1 VFYTPLRVE
10 LDDDLGN
17 DGSGEWRLLAP
28 LVYESQAGV
37 TYTVPTGFSCD
48 FASVPRIPVIY
59 ALYGNRAH
67 RPAVLHDYLLHS
79 KEVTRRV
86 ADDLF
91 YEAMLSVGM
100 SERHANAMHL
110 AVRSYSAS
118 LELEGPEGKGHEFI

>member
-1 VFYTPLRVE
+1 MFHTKLHVQLE
-10 LDDDLGN
+10 DDLENGGAGEWCLMAPLIYEAN
-17 DGSGEWRLLAP
+17 DG
-28 LVYESQAGV
+28 
-37 TYTVPTGFSCD
+37 TIYTVPTGFSCD

-67 RPAVLHDYLLHS
+67 RPAVLHDYLLYS

-91 YEAMLSVGM
+91 YEAMLSIGM

-110 AVRSYSAS
+110 AVRSYSAA
-118 LELEGPEGKGHEFI
+118 LELESPEGKGHEFI

>member
-1 VFYTPLRVE
+1 MFHTTLRVE
-10 LDDDLGN
+10 LDDDLANG
-17 DGSGEWRLLAP
+17 GQGEWRLIAP
-28 LVYESQAGV
+28 LVFGARNGT

-67 RPAVLHDYLLHS
+67 RPAVLHDYLCRTGIVL
-79 KEVTRRV
+79 RRE

-91 YEAMLSVGM
+91 YEAMLSIGM